1 MQRPRVLVVDDDDGT
16 LQAIAAVLRRDFA
29 VWVARDATHA
39 IAVAEEL
46 DWDADVLIVDL
57 LLGNGMRGDE
67 FAALYRTRQRRETP
81 VLVISGA
88 AERLELAEGID
99 VTAIIHK
106 PFDFEHFARTIW
118 MLLPPALRSRYFT
131 TA

>member
-29 VWVARDATHA
+29 VWVARDATQA
-39 IAVAEEL
+39 IAVAHEL

-57 LLGNGMRGDE
+57 LLGEGMRGDE
-67 FAALYRTRQRRETP
+67 FAAIYRTRQRRETP

-88 AERLELAEGID
+88 AQRVELADGVD
-99 VTAIIHK
+99 VAAIIHK
-106 PFDFEHFARTIW
+106 PFDFEHFARAIW
-118 MLLPPALRSRYFT
+118 MLLPRALGPRYS
-131 TA
+131 TAV

>member
-29 VWVARDATHA
+29 VWVARDATQA

-46 DWDADVLIVDL
+46 NWDADMLIVDL
-57 LLGNGMRGDE
+57 LLGDGMRGDE
-67 FAALYRTRQRRETP
+67 FAALYRTRQRRNTP

-88 AERLELAEGID
+88 AGRFELAEG
-99 VTAIIHK
+99 VQVAAVIHK
-106 PFDFEHFARTIW
+106 PFDFERFARLIW
-118 MLLPPALRSRYFT
+118 MLLRPALAFRYFT
-131 TA
+131 SV

>member
-57 LLGNGMRGDE
+57 LLGDGMRGDE

-88 AERLELAEGID
+88 AERFDLAEGVD
-99 VTAIIHK
+99 VTAIVHK
-106 PFDFEHFARTIW
+106 PFDFEQFARMIW
-118 MLLPPALRSRYFT
+118 MLLPPALGSRYFT
-131 TA
+131 TV